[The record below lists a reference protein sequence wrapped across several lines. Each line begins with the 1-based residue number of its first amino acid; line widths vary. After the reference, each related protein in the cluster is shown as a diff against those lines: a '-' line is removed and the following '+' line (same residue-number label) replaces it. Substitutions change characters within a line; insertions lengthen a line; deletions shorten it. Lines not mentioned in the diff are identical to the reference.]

1 MTVSNEPGY
10 YADGKFG
17 IRIES
22 IVLVRDAKTPN
33 DFGEKGFLGF
43 ETVTMYVIIFFYI
56 FFSSFP
62 KKKFTT
68 KPYSFFSKKKT
79 PFYKKKL

>member
-56 FFSSFP
+56 FFFFFPQKNLRLNLIPFFP
-62 KKKFTT
+62 KKN
-68 KPYSFFSKKKT
+68 P
-79 PFYKKKL
+79 LL